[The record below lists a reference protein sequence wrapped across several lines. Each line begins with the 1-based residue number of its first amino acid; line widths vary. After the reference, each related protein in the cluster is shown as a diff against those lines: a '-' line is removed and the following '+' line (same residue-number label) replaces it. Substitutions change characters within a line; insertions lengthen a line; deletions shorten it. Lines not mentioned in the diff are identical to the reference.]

1 MTALWELHRSCT
13 KLLYCTPGAP
23 GRAWF
28 SDCWGALKV
37 AHRAP
42 SLSRLAVKQDFG
54 THNLEYIQTWAWTC
68 DEKYSVT
75 GSKWLWTTPQHLLV
89 PAKLH
94 SDAVSAS
101 WPSKKK
107 KKKKKTQPDV
117 PLSLLGPSSRHR
129 HRGRRGCATCFLH
142 LCCCCC
148 GGAESHGGASHS
160 DTRQPHWLV
169 REVCSAR
176 KIKKKKTKKLS
187 SSETRQSPAEDL
199 SSSRR
204 RLHEHAAAVTA
215 RRACPR
221 ELSPNKPASSLLTPL
236 SPPLPFHHAASPRAR
251 QRCCVHLILQ
261 KPYLHL
267 RDLSVN

>member
-1 MTALWELHRSCT
+1 MTVEEEEKEEEDT
-13 KLLYCTPGAP
+13 
-23 GRAWF
+23 
-28 SDCWGALKV
+28 
-37 AHRAP
+37 
-42 SLSRLAVKQDFG
+42 
-54 THNLEYIQTWAWTC
+54 TWRT
-68 DEKYSVT
+68 SVT
-75 GSKWLWTTPQHLLV
+75 SWSLV
-89 PAKLH
+89 PSQAH
-94 SDAVSAS
+94 
-101 WPSKKK
+101 
-107 KKKKKTQPDV
+107 
-117 PLSLLGPSSRHR
+117 HR
-129 HRGRRGCATCFLH
+129 ERRGCATCFLH

-148 GGAESHGGASHS
+148 GGAESHSGASHS

-176 KIKKKKTKKLS
+176 KIKKKPKKLC

-221 ELSPNKPASSLLTPL
+221 EMSPNKPASSLLTPL
-236 SPPLPFHHAASPRAR
+236 SPPLPFHHAR

-261 KPYLHL
+261 KPCLHL